1 MGKKTAEIGQDVHE
15 LSKIINQECN
25 IVNAIIAATV
35 GHESVKQLCGDFK
48 GVPEKVSMVLPLLL
62 QAVGSSCNT
71 LIKLSDKPGMHTRD
85 CYSIARSIIELSSN
99 ISFIISQGSDVAD
112 RAMRHAKQKSFRDLN
127 RESNIKNSKIVLSL
141 CGADKIEPDDVT
153 EYLNEFTSNSN
164 REKNWTDTTIDQ
176 RIEIAG
182 NKLGGK
188 VLTYL
193 HMSRFLIYRH
203 SSEIIHGSFFGT
215 LFFFGMT
222 SPPATR
228 SVEDLEKN
236 FRDHHVIILLSVI
249 LSLAAVVESF
259 HHAYNFKWAFIQT
272 NRLLKSLNDIS
283 SLLCPNGLEQQN
295 T

>member
-15 LSKIINQECN
+15 LSKILNQECN

-259 HHAYNFKWAFIQT
+259 HYAYNFKWAFIQT